1 MQFLDR
7 LALLSAIVGLAV
19 IAGCLGRTDTRQA
32 DRARLQMEQAEV
44 ELLAFKLKYG
54 RFPTTEEGL
63 GATGGGD
70 LLQDPWGNALVYATP
85 SLDGKREYELICLG
99 ADGHRGGDGLAA
111 DLSSGD
117 E

>member
-1 MQFLDR
+1 MLLLDR

-19 IAGCLGRTDTRQA
+19 IAGCLGRTGAHEA
-32 DRARLQMEQAEV
+32 DRARLQMEQVEV

-54 RFPTTEEGL
+54 RFPTPEEGL

-85 SLDGKREYELICLG
+85 SRDGQQEYELICLG
-99 ADGHRGGDGLAA
+99 ADGHPGGDGLAA
-111 DLSSGD
+111 DLSSWD